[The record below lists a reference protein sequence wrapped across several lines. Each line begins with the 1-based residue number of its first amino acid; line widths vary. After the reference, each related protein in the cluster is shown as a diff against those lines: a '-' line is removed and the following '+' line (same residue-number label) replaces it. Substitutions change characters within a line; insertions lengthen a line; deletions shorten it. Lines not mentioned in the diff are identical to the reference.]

1 MSVYQETQQQ
11 SRNDLRHRLPL
22 DINEVLDIIRTNVR
36 KAADPMTPPNRSA
49 LTLETLAGPT
59 TELQADQT
67 EAAPVLPA
75 FSEVLE
81 EFSPLPREALFL
93 GLATD
98 GLPVL
103 LNLLDPLPGPLLIVG
118 DASSG
123 KTRLLRLIA
132 RGAERSHGPQD
143 IHLHILSVRSNE
155 WSAFEGSRHCSGIW
169 SPQDPATAGHLA
181 SLVEYA
187 HTNKKSQKFTL
198 LLIDDLESIT
208 QMSPEAQQH
217 LRWLFLRG
225 PSRRVWPIATLDA
238 SDAAHLAPW
247 LEAFRTR
254 LFGHIAQASAAQALA
269 GRSNTAFTALK
280 PGT

>member
-1 MSVYQETQQQ
+1 
-11 SRNDLRHRLPL
+11 
-22 DINEVLDIIRTNVR
+22 
-36 KAADPMTPPNRSA
+36 MTPSNRSA
-49 LTLETLAGPT
+49 LTLETLTGLSP
-59 TELQADQT
+59 ELQ
-67 EAAPVLPA
+67 PA
-75 FSEVLE
+75 RTDATHGLSALSEVLE

-132 RGAERSHGPQD
+132 RGAERSHAPQD
-143 IHLHILSVRSNE
+143 IHLHILSTRSNE
-155 WSAFEGSRHCSGIW
+155 WSSFGGSRHCSGIW

-187 HTNKKSQKFTL
+187 HTNNKSQKFTL
-198 LLIDDLESIT
+198 LLIDDLEGIT
-208 QMSPEAQQH
+208 HMSPEAQQH

-238 SDAAHLAPW
+238 GHAAQLGPW

-269 GRSNTAFTALK
+269 GRSNATFTALK
-280 PGT
+280 PGAQFAMREGKDWLNFWIPSPD